1 MTLYIMKTHSVLTA
15 IMCLTMASCEIVK
28 IEADMPMSKTQSI
41 EPFDDASFKVTPV
54 NAGDLIEILYPER
67 EISSIDYITEGQDTL
82 VHIYNFTKGWIA
94 ISGDKRAKPILGQ
107 SETGSL
113 KAKGNPQGIDTWLG
127 TRIDDI
133 LAYKNSNDLESND
146 NVDFWKHVIPQSKR
160 TKNPNDVIT
169 RSDIEDNL
177 YWVLRYDYEEV
188 ASDTVCYSVPH
199 LLNTK
204 WGQGH
209 PWNYKCPY
217 GFDGEG
223 TMVTCPTGCTAVAMA
238 QVIYYMHYFKGKPS
252 GLYHDIECNGVS
264 YNKDNYNITFSRGG
278 YTENSPRWDLMAH
291 NRYGT
296 STNYV
301 GDLMMDVGNRVEMTY
316 SGIGSGAFPSS
327 EGFSHYSLTCKNGD
341 YSVSTVNTNLNNGL
355 PVIVVA
361 YANKYKTGMWPFKKT
376 RYSEGHT
383 WVIDGKVEH
392 RKIFKKHY
400 YWTLTDEIRDT
411 DMDIYPYIEKEYFIP
426 DVYEGMPYSENRI
439 EVSNYYLM
447 NWGYDGRWDDGLYAS
462 GSPEKWSANNKNFQY
477 DISIYY
483 DIQ

>member
-1 MTLYIMKTHSVLTA
+1 MKTHSVLTA

-28 IEADMPMSKTQSI
+28 IEADIPLSKTQNI
-41 EPFDDASFKVTPV
+41 ESSDDTSFCVTSV
-54 NAGDLIEILYPER
+54 NAADLIEILYPGR
-67 EISSIDYITEGQDTL
+67 KISSIDFVTEKQDTL
-82 VHIYNFTKGWIA
+82 AYIFNFDNGWVV

-107 SETGSL
+107 SETGRL
-113 KAKGNPQGIDTWLG
+113 KAKGNLQGIDTWLG
-127 TRIDDI
+127 TCVDDI
-133 LAYKNSNDLESND
+133 LAYKNSNDIGSND
-146 NVDFWKHVIPQSKR
+146 NVDFWRHVIPQGKR
-160 TKNPNDVIT
+160 TKNQHKIIT
-169 RSDIEDNL
+169 RGDVEGDL
-177 YWVLRYDYEEV
+177 FWLLRFDYEELV
-188 ASDTVCYSVPH
+188 TDSLSYSVPH

-204 WGQGH
+204 WGQGY

-217 GFDGEG
+217 GFDEEG
-223 TMVTCPTGCTAVAMA
+223 NRVTCPTGCTAVAMA

-252 GLYHDIECNGVS
+252 GLYHDIECNGIS
-264 YNKDNYNITFSRGG
+264 YNENNYNVTFSRGN
-278 YTENSPRWDLMAH
+278 YTEDSPRWDLMAY

-341 YSVSTVNTNLNNGL
+341 YSISTVNTNLDKGL

-383 WVIDGKVEH
+383 WVIDGKAEQW
-392 RKIFKKHY
+392 KIFKKHY

-411 DMDIYPYIEKEYFIP
+411 DMNIYPYIEKEYFIP

-439 EVSNYYLM
+439 EVSDYYLM
-447 NWGYDGRWDDGLYAS
+447 NWGYDGRWDDGLYDRRS
-462 GSPEKWSANNKNFQY
+462 SEKWYANYKYFQY
-477 DISIYY
+477 DVSIYY